1 MAASEKPVL
10 DFDGLRPP
18 SPFLTAEHDAWRHQ
32 VRAFVDAEIAPN
44 LKDWDLAAT
53 FPDAL
58 YTKAAAAGILG
69 MGFAQELGGTGEDI
83 DLYHRIILAEEFYRL
98 GSGVVFSD
106 LATHWVA
113 LPPVISLG
121 SPEMRER
128 VARPVLAGLKK
139 MAFAVTEPSGGSD
152 VGGFQTTAE
161 KVGDNYIVN
170 GSKTLISGA
179 TRADFMLTA
188 VRTGGPGVGG
198 LSLLLIEADR
208 PGASTKPIAG
218 MGWYNGNNGSISF
231 DNVEVPITN
240 LIGIEN
246 RGFAGL
252 ANQFNIERF
261 SGISATLAMARTAI
275 SEAIA
280 FGRERKTFGQ
290 RLIDHQVIRQKIVQM
305 IQRLNST
312 YAYMDMVVWRFHQ
325 GETPVADLAMLKV
338 AATTTLEH
346 CARESLQVLGGSAY
360 TGDNRVERIYREAR
374 TFVIGGGAEEI
385 LRDLAARQLGF

>member
-1 MAASEKPVL
+1 MGAIERRR
-10 DFDGLRPP
+10 FIGRG
-18 SPFLTAEHDAWRHQ
+18 
-32 VRAFVDAEIAPN
+32 
-44 LKDWDLAAT
+44 
-53 FPDAL
+53 L

-208 PGASTKPIAG
+208 PGVSTKPIAG

>member
-1 MAASEKPVL
+1 
-10 DFDGLRPP
+10 
-18 SPFLTAEHDAWRHQ
+18 
-32 VRAFVDAEIAPN
+32 
-44 LKDWDLAAT
+44 
-53 FPDAL
+53 
-58 YTKAAAAGILG
+58 
-69 MGFAQELGGTGEDI
+69 
-83 DLYHRIILAEEFYRL
+83 
-98 GSGVVFSD
+98 
-106 LATHWVA
+106 
-113 LPPVISLG
+113 
-121 SPEMRER
+121 MRER

-208 PGASTKPIAG
+208 PGVSTKPIAG

-385 LRDLAARQLGF
+385 LRDLAARQMGF